1 MAGRWEPPSSVLFAS
16 TLLGPLDMGAPFSL
30 GSQLLR
36 GTPIRMSTGPAHS
49 GSPGSCGRG
58 QEGAALSSSGRRGDT
73 QGGRLGREGDS
84 WGKMGDGPAGVQGF
98 CGVPCPGVTGGWAHC
113 LRLGVGPLLSIDW
126 ADVVP
131 LSLLLCPPALCGR
144 PQRDS
149 ASSPFPRPGFLRAGL
164 CMSPLRSGVLQRAWP
179 CPSTLT
185 HMCPVGLSCPR
196 SGSRVTRPPR
206 EGQTRRAV
214 TQSAPGA

>member
-98 CGVPCPGVTGGWAHC
+98 CGVPCPGVTGDGLIVLGWGWGHYC
-113 LRLGVGPLLSIDW
+113 QLIGRTLFLCPFCSVPPPSVGDPNGTLRLHPSPDRG
-126 ADVVP
+126 
-131 LSLLLCPPALCGR
+131 
-144 PQRDS
+144 
-149 ASSPFPRPGFLRAGL
+149 SSEQG
-164 CMSPLRSGVLQRAWP
+164 CV
-179 CPSTLT
+179 
-185 HMCPVGLSCPR
+185 
-196 SGSRVTRPPR
+196 
-206 EGQTRRAV
+206 
-214 TQSAPGA
+214 